1 MKQELYKDLLDVV
14 KTYFDEEDLN
24 LLNTYYEYANKLY
37 DKMKRLDGEDY
48 INHSIRV
55 ALVLAP
61 LKMDIT
67 TIGSALIHEAL
78 LIDENNQEEVLSLFG
93 EETVQILESIK
104 KISHLKRTFTKEK
117 NDIRYRRIIVG
128 LSENPSSLFIKLAD
142 RLDNLKTLYVHDEK
156 HQKEIIDETENI
168 YIPIAHR
175 LGIKKIK
182 GDLED
187 LCLRNSHP
195 KEYEEVLKKIN
206 TSREELENDLLEMKN
221 EIVSLLNEY
230 NIKFEILSR
239 VKSVTGIYK
248 KLAIGRSWSDIYDL
262 LGIRILVKKVE
273 ECYLV
278 IGLIHSKYQSIP
290 KRFKDFIA
298 NPKSNMY
305 QSVHTTVFGY
315 NNKMYEIQVR
325 TFEMDE
331 IAESG
336 VASHW
341 SYKEHISGKKT
352 ALDER
357 LEMFKTLIEVN
368 DNEDNMNFFK
378 YLNQELNK
386 EEIYVFTP
394 KGDVIE
400 LPIDSTPID
409 FAYKIHSEI
418 GNDVISAYVNNKLVK
433 LDFKL
438 HDGDIVNLNV
448 QKGKGPNK
456 SWLKSVKTDL
466 AKNKIKS
473 YFYKKDKEKL
483 IDLGKDLVL
492 NEFKRRKIDEN
503 VLEETENLNSALE
516 ELNIDSLEDA
526 YFDIATLK
534 ITPNLFANKFVKKE
548 SKIDETI
555 NKVLNSNKVSKSE
568 NQILVSGEDD
578 ILTSIASCCS
588 PVFGEEIIGYVTKG
602 NGVTVHKKS
611 CPYIPT
617 NNERIIDVSWN
628 TKNHDKYLTYL
639 NIIIE
644 NEKNNLIEV
653 ITLANKLNINI
664 ESMRFLPDAKEN
676 ICEVACKVNDIDNLN
691 KYISNLEKFDFITKI
706 ERK

>member
-1 MKQELYKDLLDVV
+1 M
-14 KTYFDEEDLN
+14 
-24 LLNTYYEYANKLY
+24 
-37 DKMKRLDGEDY
+37 
-48 INHSIRV
+48 
-55 ALVLAP
+55 
-61 LKMDIT
+61 
-67 TIGSALIHEAL
+67 
-78 LIDENNQEEVLSLFG
+78 
-93 EETVQILESIK
+93 
-104 KISHLKRTFTKEK
+104 
-117 NDIRYRRIIVG
+117 
-128 LSENPSSLFIKLAD
+128 
-142 RLDNLKTLYVHDEK
+142 
-156 HQKEIIDETENI
+156 
-168 YIPIAHR
+168 
-175 LGIKKIK
+175 
-182 GDLED
+182 
-187 LCLRNSHP
+187 
-195 KEYEEVLKKIN
+195 
-206 TSREELENDLLEMKN
+206 
-221 EIVSLLNEY
+221 
-230 NIKFEILSR
+230 
-239 VKSVTGIYK
+239 
-248 KLAIGRSWSDIYDL
+248 
-262 LGIRILVKKVE
+262 
-273 ECYLV
+273 
-278 IGLIHSKYQSIP
+278 
-290 KRFKDFIA
+290 
-298 NPKSNMY
+298 
-305 QSVHTTVFGY
+305 
-315 NNKMYEIQVR
+315 
-325 TFEMDE
+325 
-331 IAESG
+331 
-336 VASHW
+336 
-341 SYKEHISGKKT
+341 
-352 ALDER
+352 
-357 LEMFKTLIEVN
+357 
-368 DNEDNMNFFK
+368 
-378 YLNQELNK
+378 
-386 EEIYVFTP
+386 
-394 KGDVIE
+394 
-400 LPIDSTPID
+400 
-409 FAYKIHSEI
+409 
-418 GNDVISAYVNNKLVK
+418 
-433 LDFKL
+433 
-438 HDGDIVNLNV
+438 NV

-534 ITPNLFANKFVKKE
+534 ITPNLFVNKFVKKE

>member
-534 ITPNLFANKFVKKE
+534 ITPNLFVNKFVKKE

>member
-1 MKQELYKDLLDVV
+1 MKQKLYKDLLDVV

-534 ITPNLFANKFVKKE
+534 ITPNLFVNKFVKKE

>member
-1 MKQELYKDLLDVV
+1 MKQNLYEDLLNIV
-14 KTYFDEEDLN
+14 KTYFSKEDLN
-24 LLNTYYEYANKLY
+24 LLDNYYDYAVKLY
-37 DKMKRLDGEDY
+37 DGMKRLDGEDY

-61 LKMDIT
+61 LKMDVT
-67 TIGSALIHEAL
+67 TIGSSLIHEAL
-78 LIDENNQEEVLSLFG
+78 LIDDTKSEEILLTFG
-93 EETVQILESIK
+93 EETVQILDSIK

-128 LSENPSSLFIKLAD
+128 LSENPSALFIKLAD
-142 RLDNLKTLYVHDEK
+142 RLDNLKTLYVHDEI

-182 GDLED
+182 SELED

-195 KEYEEVLKKIN
+195 KEYDEILKKIN
-206 TSREELENDLLEMKN
+206 TSREELEQDLLEMKN
-221 EIVSLLNEY
+221 EIINLLSEY

-248 KLAIGRSWSDIYDL
+248 KLVIGRSWNDIYDL
-262 LGIRILVKKVE
+262 LGIRILVNKIE

-298 NPKSNMY
+298 SPKSNMY

-325 TFEMDE
+325 TYEMDE

-368 DNEDNMNFFK
+368 DNEDNTNFFK

-400 LPIDSTPID
+400 LPIDSTPVD
-409 FAYKIHSEI
+409 FAYRIHSEI

-433 LDFKL
+433 LNYKL
-438 HDGDIVNLNV
+438 HDGDIVNLIV
-448 QKGKGPNK
+448 QKGKGPSK

-483 IDLGKDLVL
+483 ILVGKELVL
-492 NEFKRRKIDEN
+492 NEFKRKKIDEEIYN
-503 VLEETENLNSALE
+503 DEELVNKVLEELKIASVE
-516 ELNIDSLEDA
+516 EV
-526 YFDIATLK
+526 YFDVATLK
-534 ITPNLFANKFVKKE
+534 ITPNQYINKFIKKDN
-548 SKIDETI
+548 KIDETI
-555 NKVLNSNKVSKSE
+555 NRVLNTEKVSKND

-588 PVFGEEIIGYVTKG
+588 PVYGEEIIGYVTKG
-602 NGVTVHKKS
+602 SGVSIHKKD
-611 CPYIPT
+611 CPFIPDNT
-617 NNERIIDVSWN
+617 ERIIDVSWN
-628 TKNHDKYLTYL
+628 DNTHDKSLTYL
-639 NIIIE
+639 NITIE

-653 ITLANKLNINI
+653 ITLANKLDINI
-664 ESMRFLPDAKEN
+664 ESMRFFPKDKEN
-676 ICEVACKVNDIDNLN
+676 ICEVACKVSDIENLN
-691 KYISNLEKFDFITKI
+691 KYISNLEKFNFITKV

>member
-1 MKQELYKDLLDVV
+1 MKQNLYEDLLNIV
-14 KTYFDEEDLN
+14 KTYFSKEDLN
-24 LLNTYYEYANKLY
+24 LLDNYYDYAVKLY
-37 DKMKRLDGEDY
+37 DGMKRLDGEDY

-61 LKMDIT
+61 LKMDVT
-67 TIGSALIHEAL
+67 TIGSSLIHEAL
-78 LIDENNQEEVLSLFG
+78 LIDDTKSEEILLTFG
-93 EETVQILESIK
+93 EETVQILDSIK

-128 LSENPSSLFIKLAD
+128 LSENPSALFIKLAD
-142 RLDNLKTLYVHDEK
+142 RLDNLKTLYVHDEI

-182 GDLED
+182 SELED

-195 KEYEEVLKKIN
+195 KEYDEILKKIN
-206 TSREELENDLLEMKN
+206 TSREELEQDLLEMKN
-221 EIVSLLNEY
+221 EIINLLNEY

-248 KLAIGRSWSDIYDL
+248 KLVIGRSWNDIYDL
-262 LGIRILVKKVE
+262 LGIRILVNKIE

-298 NPKSNMY
+298 SPKSNMY

-325 TFEMDE
+325 TYEMDE

-357 LEMFKTLIEVN
+357 LEMFKTLIEIN
-368 DNEDNMNFFK
+368 DNEDNTNFFK

-400 LPIDSTPID
+400 LPIDSTPVD
-409 FAYKIHSEI
+409 FAYRIHSEI

-433 LDFKL
+433 LNYEL
-438 HDGDIVNLNV
+438 HDGDIVNLIV

-483 IDLGKDLVL
+483 ILVGKELVL
-492 NEFKRRKIDEN
+492 NEFKRKKIDEEIYN
-503 VLEETENLNSALE
+503 DEELVNKVLEELKIASVE
-516 ELNIDSLEDA
+516 EV
-526 YFDIATLK
+526 YFDVATLK
-534 ITPNLFANKFVKKE
+534 ITPNHYVNKFIKKDN
-548 SKIDETI
+548 KIDETI
-555 NKVLNSNKVSKSE
+555 NRVLNTEKVSKNV

-588 PVFGEEIIGYVTKG
+588 PVYGEEIIGYVTKG
-602 NGVTVHKKS
+602 SGVSIHKKD
-611 CPYIPT
+611 CPFIPDNT
-617 NNERIIDVSWN
+617 ERIIDVSWN
-628 TKNHDKYLTYL
+628 DNTHDKSLTYL
-639 NIIIE
+639 NITIE

-653 ITLANKLNINI
+653 ITLANKLDINI
-664 ESMRFLPDAKEN
+664 ESMRFLPKDKEN
-676 ICEVACKVNDIDNLN
+676 ICEVACKVSDIENLN
-691 KYISNLEKFDFITKI
+691 KYISNLEKFNFITKV